1 MNIKK
6 FVAGAVA
13 SVVAVSAM
21 AVAASAA
28 TVNVDASKLLWG
40 DPEDKG
46 NFRIE
51 IYNEYGTTKDNP
63 PINIGD
69 IAGASQISVTFTLS
83 GAPSGD
89 YTATLGFADA
99 AWGAQDW
106 DSTVAV
112 TGDGTYTLTSTT
124 FTDPLAD
131 GAVVFVIDIA
141 EMGADAGISQDEDY
155 DMSVITVSNVSVT
168 TTTAGD
174 AANGSTDGAGADPN
188 KGSPDTGVEGVAV
201 VAGLAIIAAG
211 AVVVAKKRG

>member
-6 FVAGAVA
+6 FIAGAVA
-13 SVVAVSAM
+13 SAVAVSAM

-46 NFRIE
+46 NLRIE
-51 IYNEYGTTKDNP
+51 LYNEYGTTKDNS
-63 PINIGD
+63 PINTAD
-69 IAGASQISVTFTLS
+69 IAGATQISVTFTLS

-89 YTATLGFADA
+89 YTAVLGYAEAD
-99 AWGAQDW
+99 WGDDQDW
-106 DSTVAV
+106 ESSVAV
-112 TGDGTYTLTSTT
+112 TGDGTYTLTSKT
-124 FTDPLAD
+124 FDSAD
-131 GAVVFVIDIA
+131 GAIVFVIDIA

-155 DMSVITVSNVSVT
+155 DMSVITVSNVSIT